1 MPAPPDHTAKWP
13 PVKTISFANSIVIWK
28 LLFCQFHQGLKG
40 LKTANIQGDSGRT
53 AVFWQEHDQVRSD
66 KDYCKELCVYAGLVR
81 SRRTQWPWP
90 EWPPRSG
97 SGLLLLL
104 LEDGED
110 PGFTDLFGEPLSGKV
125 DCRSA
130 AVFEI

>member
-1 MPAPPDHTAKWP
+1 MEGQRRFGKNMTRCGQ
-13 PVKTISFANSIVIWK
+13 TRII
-28 LLFCQFHQGLKG
+28 
-40 LKTANIQGDSGRT
+40 
-53 AVFWQEHDQVRSD
+53 VRS
-66 KDYCKELCVYAGLVR
+66 CVCTLVR

-90 EWPPRSG
+90 EWPPRSV